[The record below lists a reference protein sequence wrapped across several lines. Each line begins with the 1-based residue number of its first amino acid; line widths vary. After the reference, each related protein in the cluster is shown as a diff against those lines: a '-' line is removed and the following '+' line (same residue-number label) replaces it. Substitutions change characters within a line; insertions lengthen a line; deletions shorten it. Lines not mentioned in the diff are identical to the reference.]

1 MEFVCVTQ
9 YYLSQLMKPIN
20 RHMYDEDLLEA
31 TPRCL
36 PGRLGFEI
44 TEFDLGLSYPF
55 SRNDLVPQDH
65 GT

>member
-1 MEFVCVTQ
+1 
-9 YYLSQLMKPIN
+9 
-20 RHMYDEDLLEA
+20 MYDEDLLEA